1 MGRGRMLH
9 AYQHMP
15 QVNVVAVA
23 VAVGLFGAKTWQP
36 SARPHETMINN
47 L

>member
-15 QVNVVAVA
+15 QVNVVA